1 MATINDLY
9 DEPGQAELVAGK
21 IIRLPLLGGIPAR
34 VKGKILL
41 SLDDYVERNDL
52 GYVFMGKL
60 AYVVPKLSS
69 GRESFSPDASFLAGK
84 QELTMKFVEGPPTF
98 AVEVR
103 VEEEYDDPHSEADR
117 AAKRAD
123 YFEAGTLI
131 VWDVDP
137 VGKCVYCYRA
147 SDPLKPIA
155 YRIGQQADAEPAVP
169 GWRIDVSGIFA

>member
-9 DEPGQAELVAGK
+9 DEPGQAELVAGE
-21 IIRLPLLGGIPAR
+21 IIRLPLMGALPGL
-34 VKGKILL
+34 VNGKIIH
-41 SLDDYVERNDL
+41 SLDEYVERNDL

-69 GRESFSPDASFLAGK
+69 GRESFSPDASFLAGER
-84 QELTMKFVEGPPTF
+84 ELTMKFIEGPPTF

-103 VEEEYDDPHSEADR
+103 VHEEYDDPHSEFDR

-123 YFEAGTLI
+123 YFEAGTLV

-137 VGKCVYCYRA
+137 IGECIHCYRA
-147 SDPLKPIA
+147 SDPQTPITFV
-155 YRIGQQADAEPAVP
+155 RGQQADAETTVP
-169 GWRIDVSGIFA
+169 GWRIDVSAIFA